1 LPPISQRIMFTQCPY
16 CLTVYE
22 PTPEQLARGRGVLRC
37 GLCERQF
44 DALERLSN
52 QPAATSISPIAAA
65 SAVPRIER
73 PRGPEQHTLFE
84 LPSQDTPS
92 FVVKRRPASQ
102 AERSLRMRTLWWA
115 GSVVLCLALALQMV
129 LAQRAELAENPRLR
143 PALAAL
149 CNVLGCDLPLWRD
162 ASALQLLT
170 RDVRPHPSVPDAML
184 ISASFRN
191 TAPWPQAWPVLELA
205 LSDLNGKT
213 LALRRF
219 QPDEYLGAAP
229 HDATLRPGQS
239 ASATLE
245 VDDPGKQA
253 VAFAFDFR

>member
-1 LPPISQRIMFTQCPY
+1 MFTQCPY
-16 CLTVYE
+16 CLTIYE

-44 DALERLSN
+44 DALERLSDERGS
-52 QPAATSISPIAAA
+52 ARLSPIAAA

-73 PRGPEQHTLFE
+73 APEQNSLFD
-84 LPSQDTPS
+84 LPVDGMPS
-92 FVVKRRPASQ
+92 FVVKHRPATA
-102 AERSLRMRTLWWA
+102 AERSLRIRALWWT
-115 GSVVLCLALALQMV
+115 GSVMLCLTLLLQIV
-129 LAQRAELAENPRLR
+129 LAQRAELADNPRLR
-143 PALAAL
+143 PALTAL
-149 CNVLGCDLPLWRD
+149 CNALHCDLPLWRD
-162 ASALQLLT
+162 PASLQLLT

-191 TAPWPQAWPVLELA
+191 TSAWPQAWPVLELA

-219 QPDEYLGAAP
+219 QPDEYLGATERESA
-229 HDATLRPGQS
+229 LLPGQS

-245 VDDPGKQA
+245 VQDPGKQA

>member
-1 LPPISQRIMFTQCPY
+1 MFTQCPY

-44 DALERLSN
+44 DALERLSDE
-52 QPAATSISPIAAA
+52 PAASSISPIAPA
-65 SAVPRIER
+65 SAVPRIEPQR
-73 PRGPEQHTLFE
+73 AADPPALFD
-84 LPSQDTPS
+84 LSSPDTPS
-92 FVVKRRPASQ
+92 FVVPHRPATA

-115 GSVVLCLALALQMV
+115 GSVVLCLALMLQIV

-143 PALAAL
+143 PALSAL
-149 CNVLGCDLPLWRD
+149 CNTLGCSLPLWRD
-162 ASALQLLT
+162 PGTLQLLT

-213 LALRRF
+213 FALRRF
-219 QPDEYLGAAP
+219 QPDEYLGAVD
-229 HDATLRPGQS
+229 HDATLLPGQS

-245 VDDPGKQA
+245 VQDPGKQA

>member
-1 LPPISQRIMFTQCPY
+1 MFTQCPY

-44 DALERLSN
+44 DALERLSDE
-52 QPAATSISPIAAA
+52 PGSATISPIAAA

-73 PRGPEQHTLFE
+73 GPEQNSLFE
-84 LPSQDTPS
+84 LPVDDSTPS
-92 FVVKRRPASQ
+92 FVVKHRPAT
-102 AERSLRMRTLWWA
+102 AEERSLRIRTLWWA
-115 GSVVLCLALALQMV
+115 GSVVLCVALMLQIV

-143 PALAAL
+143 PALTTLCKAL
-149 CNVLGCDLPLWRD
+149 RCDLPLWRNP
-162 ASALQLLT
+162 AALQLLT
-170 RDVRPHPSVPDAML
+170 RDVRPQPSVPDAML

-219 QPDEYLGAAP
+219 QPDEYLGAAG
-229 HDATLRPGQS
+229 HDPTLLPGQS

-245 VDDPGKQA
+245 VQAPGKQA

>member
-1 LPPISQRIMFTQCPY
+1 MFTQCPY

-22 PTPEQLARGRGVLRC
+22 PTPDQLARGRGVLRC

-44 DALERLSN
+44 DALERLSDE
-52 QPAATSISPIAAA
+52 PSAATISPIAAA

-73 PRGPEQHTLFE
+73 APEQNALFE
-84 LPSQDTPS
+84 LPIDDTPS
-92 FVVKRRPASQ
+92 FVVKRRPPTA
-102 AERSLRMRTLWWA
+102 AERSLRIRSLWWA
-115 GSVVLCLALALQMV
+115 GCAVLSLVLLLQIV
-129 LAQRAELAENPRLR
+129 LAQRAELADNPRLR
-143 PALAAL
+143 PMLATL
-149 CNVLGCDLPLWRD
+149 CGALGCDLPVWRD
-162 ASALQLLT
+162 PRALQLLT

-205 LSDLNGKT
+205 LSDLNGQT

-219 QPDEYLGAAP
+219 QPDEYLGAAG
-229 HDATLRPGQS
+229 HDPTLLPGQS

-245 VDDPGKQA
+245 VQDPGKQA
-253 VAFAFDFR
+253 VAFAFDFH